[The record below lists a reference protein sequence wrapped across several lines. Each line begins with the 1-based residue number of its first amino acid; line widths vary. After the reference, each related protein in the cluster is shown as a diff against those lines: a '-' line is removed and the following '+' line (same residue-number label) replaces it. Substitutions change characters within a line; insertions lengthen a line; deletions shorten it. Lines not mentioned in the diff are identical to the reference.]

1 MQKEMSE
8 QWSFRNFL
16 YYNKQ
21 FYVNFT
27 PDNPQNYIK
36 YTFFYLIFNFWVFS
50 LFSCSIFARNVF
62 SFLKFNLFYVK
73 NNYIVLNFVWLHK
86 FLC

>member
-8 QWSFRNFL
+8 QLSFRNFL

-36 YTFFYLIFNFWVFS
+36 YTFFI
-50 LFSCSIFARNVF
+50 
-62 SFLKFNLFYVK
+62 
-73 NNYIVLNFVWLHK
+73 
-86 FLC
+86 